1 MMNYSLYSIVKKLC
15 GNIEPYGETNHDE
28 EALDNLR
35 GYRED
40 FELLFTDIV
49 DISNKRDSD
58 LYSVKLIGK
67 EAFEILKDIINIML
81 DDKDI
86 YEYIKEQINE
96 IEVLEDAS
104 K

>member
-1 MMNYSLYSIVKKLC
+1 MNYSLYSIVKKIR
-15 GNIEPYGETNHDE
+15 GDIEPYGETNHDE

-40 FELLFTDIV
+40 FKLLFTDIV
-49 DISNKRDSD
+49 DISNKRDSN

-96 IEVLEDAS
+96 IEELNNE
-104 K
+104 

>member
-1 MMNYSLYSIVKKLC
+1 MNYSLYSIVKKLC
-15 GNIEPYGETNHDE
+15 GNIEPYGETYHDE

-35 GYRED
+35 CYRED

-49 DISNKRDSD
+49 DISNKRYSD
-58 LYSVKLIGK
+58 LYSVKLIGE

-86 YEYIKEQINE
+86 YEYIKEQINV
-96 IEVLEDAS
+96 IEELNNEV
-104 K
+104 

>member
-1 MMNYSLYSIVKKLC
+1 MNYSLYSIVKKIR

-40 FELLFTDIV
+40 LELLFTEIV
-49 DISNKRDSD
+49 DISDKRDSYS
-58 LYSVKLIGK
+58 YSVEMIGK

-86 YEYIKEQINE
+86 YEYIKEQINV
-96 IEVLEDAS
+96 IEELNNE
-104 K
+104 